1 MKRFVFGACVRGY
14 SHVCK
19 GTECQDSM
27 KHLERKD
34 GTVIMAVADGHGSR
48 SCPYSAE
55 GSRIATETFCDIM
68 EQHLDAYAGE
78 QEQFKQ
84 LLRREGSLRLAQ
96 TIELEWK
103 RRVMA
108 VHKEMDRE
116 IPMTDEDE
124 PELSKV
130 YRLYGSTLLGVLI
143 TDNYVFAFQIG
154 DGDIL
159 YADNEGIAPVVQPEK
174 LLGVESHSLCSAEAW
189 KKAVSALWQRNWSE
203 QVPLMFLLSTDGFAN
218 SFVSDEAFLK
228 NCAEYFSMLKEHGAA
243 VIDANLNDWLAET
256 SQLGCGDDTTV
267 LIAYFVDEADERP
280 EEETTSSTSQEV
292 DVDSIPEAK
301 TDSTETGNMD
311 DPEIAD
317 EQPAEET
324 ADQEA

>member
-1 MKRFVFGACVRGY
+1 MKRFVFGACVQGY
-14 SHVCK
+14 SHIRS
-19 GTECQDSM
+19 GMECQDSM
-27 KHLERKD
+27 KKLELEG

-48 SCPYSAE
+48 SCPFSKT
-55 GSRIATETFCDIM
+55 GSEIAVEVFCDTM
-68 EQHLDAYAGE
+68 ERLLVAYSGE
-78 QEQFKQ
+78 PEQLK
-84 LLRREGSLRLAQ
+84 LLLLREGSLRVAQ
-96 TIELEWK
+96 TIDQEWK
-103 RRVMA
+103 QRVMA

-116 IPMTDEDE
+116 IPMTDEDK

-159 YADNEGIAPVVQPEK
+159 YAENEGIAPVVQPEK

-228 NCAEYFSMLKEHGAA
+228 TCAEYFSMLKEHGAE
-243 VIDANLNDWLAET
+243 VIKANLNDWLAET
-256 SQLGCGDDTTV
+256 SQLGCGDDTTA
-267 LIAYFVDEADERP
+267 LIAYFTDEADERS
-280 EEETTSSTSQEV
+280 EEETTSATSQEV

-301 TDSTETGNMD
+301 TGSTETGNMD
-311 DPEIAD
+311 DSENAD